1 MFQINVENLVQAVK
15 SAKSPKMAL
24 DGTKL
29 LLGDS
34 DDYKLVFHQSF
45 ELAWRDATKRNRS
58 IERHLG
64 KNRDEKW
71 KPRIVPDDAYFDKD
85 LAAFNKTRSAK
96 KRSRILGRI
105 LSEYQAE
112 SIVMFF
118 AKITGKEA
126 V

>member
-34 DDYKLVFHQSF
+34 EDYKLVFHQSF
-45 ELAWRDATKRNRS
+45 ELAWRDASKRNRS

-64 KNRDEKW
+64 KNSDEKW
-71 KPRIVPDDAYFDKD
+71 RPRIVPDDAYFNKD
-85 LAAFNKTRSAK
+85 LSAFSKTRSAK

>member
-1 MFQINVENLVQAVK
+1 MFQINTENLVQAVK

-34 DDYKLVFHQSF
+34 EDYKLIFHQTF

-71 KPRIVPDDAYFDKD
+71 KSRIAPEDVYFDKD
-85 LAAFNKTRSAK
+85 LASFSKARSAK
-96 KRSRILGRI
+96 KRFKILGRI
-105 LSEYQAE
+105 LSEYE
-112 SIVMFF
+112 PVSISKFF

-126 V
+126 T